1 MIGQFRSIGIITSVE
16 RFREV
21 IRGGGIGI
29 KGMWRVDGV
38 PEI

>member
-1 MIGQFRSIGIITSVE
+1 LIGQFKSIGIISSVKG
-16 RFREV
+16 FREV

-29 KGMWRVDGV
+29 KGMWMVDGD